1 MREIGLVIDV
11 MLRRNRSSRQL
22 FEIAA
27 NALHIAQSAQ
37 CAQCALHIAQD
48 VVLQIYSTNTINKYM
63 QQHLS
68 ERTNRE

>member
-37 CAQCALHIAQD
+37 CALHIAQD